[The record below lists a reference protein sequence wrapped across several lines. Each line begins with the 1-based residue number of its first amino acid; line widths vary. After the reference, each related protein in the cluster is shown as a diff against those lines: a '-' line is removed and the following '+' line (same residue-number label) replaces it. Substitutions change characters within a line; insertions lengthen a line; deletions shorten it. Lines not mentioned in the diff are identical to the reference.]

1 MLLEEQWYV
10 VTTVV
15 CTLQR
20 WFLEV
25 VGCEL
30 GIAALPPRSVVS
42 CAVQENSPCKLMLCG
57 RDASPSTQQSQSL
70 RQPLPSEA
78 ELCESQNMYLR
89 LSGDCSELNV

>member
-25 VGCEL
+25 AGCEL

-42 CAVQENSPCKLMLCG
+42 CAVQENSP
-57 RDASPSTQQSQSL
+57 
-70 RQPLPSEA
+70 
-78 ELCESQNMYLR
+78 
-89 LSGDCSELNV
+89 